1 MTGTDA
7 LIDRLVTTAAPVRRL
22 RPPLVRAAGYIA
34 LAAVVVAAL
43 IAWQGVRADL
53 VSRLT
58 QPVFFLGLGGAIA
71 TGVLAAWSAAAL
83 SVPGRSRLWLL
94 LPLPALL
101 IWLASVGRGCM
112 VNWIA
117 LGAGQV
123 QRAEVIDCAL
133 SLMLAALPLTAA
145 MLGLLR
151 RAAPIWLGPAVLAG
165 GLAAAGLTSAA
176 MILLHQHDAS
186 VMVLIWNVGTLVLVV
201 LLQLAL
207 ARATPLRVG

>member
-1 MTGTDA
+1 MTSTDA
-7 LIDRLVTTAAPVRRL
+7 LIDRLVTTARPVRRL
-22 RPPLVRAAGYIA
+22 HPPIMRAAAY
-34 LAAVVVAAL
+34 LAVAAIIVAAL

-53 VSRLT
+53 LSRLT
-58 QPVFFLGLGGAIA
+58 QPMFFLSLGGAIG
-71 TGVLAAWSAAAL
+71 TGILAAWSAAAL

-94 LPLPALL
+94 LPLPTLM
-101 IWLASVGRGCM
+101 IWLASVGRGCL
-112 VNWIA
+112 VNWIT

-133 SLMLAALPLTAA
+133 SLALAAVPLTAV

-151 RAAPIWLGPAVLAG
+151 RAAPIRLGPAVLAG

-186 VMVLIWNVGTLVLVV
+186 VMVLIWNVGTLALVV
-201 LLQLAL
+201 ALQLAL
-207 ARATPLRVG
+207 VRATPSRAG

>member
-186 VMVLIWNVGTLVLVV
+186 VMVLIWNVGALALVV

-207 ARATPLRVG
+207 VRATSLRAG